1 MNTQKEK
8 TNHRQETKDAF
19 FTDTSKSPDT
29 QTQKEKTKS
38 QTKPRIECRSSAKL
52 RNGVSDK
59 TGTPQTEKE
68 IIHIGNDNR
77 CQTCFEAGKSEA
89 LSGEYCVKLIEQG
102 KEIGKSETIKQVIKI
117 IEEIEHKPSS
127 NSITQ
132 YNPYVFSE
140 QLKSKIGELAK

>member
-38 QTKPRIECRSSAKL
+38 QNEKAILQAQKLTSNKRSGS
-52 RNGVSDK
+52 S
-59 TGTPQTEKE
+59 GTPQIEKE
-68 IIHIGNDNR
+68 IVHMGNDNR
-77 CQTCFEAGKSEA
+77 CQTCFEAGKAEA